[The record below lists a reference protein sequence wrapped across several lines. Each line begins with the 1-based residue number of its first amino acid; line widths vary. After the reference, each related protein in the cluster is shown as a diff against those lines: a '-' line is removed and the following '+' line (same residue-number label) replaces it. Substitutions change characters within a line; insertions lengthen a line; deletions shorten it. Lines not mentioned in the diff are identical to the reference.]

1 MSQTSDCVTDI
12 RLCHRHPMSVQ
23 TSDPSHRHPMSV
35 QTPDVSPD
43 SQIQAPCRDAA
54 GRPKSGF
61 FQKCSR
67 SLRGAPGA
75 PPESPGASGGALGAP
90 KGQKSAFGLQGP
102 KGPTTDANVGPRAP
116 GPEMAPGTQNPD
128 FFEIPP
134 GAFGRLRGPAGGC
147 QGLPGASGSFRGL
160 PGASGADFRVRKS
173 AGKNQIGAESP
184 FLSATCGHINS
195 PGSCGPPGPLD
206 P

>member
-1 MSQTSDCVTDI
+1 MP
-12 RLCHRHPMSVQ
+12 R
-23 TSDPSHRHPMSV
+23 
-35 QTPDVSPD
+35 
-43 SQIQAPCRDAA
+43 A
-54 GRPKSGF
+54 GRPPGGQNPGF
-61 FQKCSR
+61 SKNAR
-67 SLRGAPGA
+67 
-75 PPESPGASGGALGAP
+75 GASGGLRGLPLSPPVPPEGPLGPQRAQKCP
-90 KGQKSAFGLQGP
+90 LGGMGPLGPHGPMWGQKSAFALQGP

-147 QGLPGASGSFRGL
+147 RGLPGASGSFRGL

-184 FLSATCGHINS
+184 S
-195 PGSCGPPGPLD
+195 
-206 P
+206 